1 MILNIKSR
9 LSSAWKV
16 YHDMDPLPPR
26 ALGFMFWLMVL
37 ITPASVPPKLPIL
50 QMLSYVFMVF
60 LTASLFFQDSAQMAL
75 CFSLLPLL
83 GSTTKNMLYYNRVS
97 LFTSQTENKHLE
109 SKAIPSLSLHSSFQ
123 LSGSLIIFVE
133 WVKNLYGNN
142 IIPLGEITLKNVFIN
157 NKYWAF
163 PVR

>member
-1 MILNIKSR
+1 MKGLSWHGSFASKSLR
-9 LSSAWKV
+9 V
-16 YHDMDPLPPR
+16 Y
-26 ALGFMFWLMVL
+26 VL
-37 ITPASVPPKLPIL
+37 AHGTYHTCQCTTKTSNL